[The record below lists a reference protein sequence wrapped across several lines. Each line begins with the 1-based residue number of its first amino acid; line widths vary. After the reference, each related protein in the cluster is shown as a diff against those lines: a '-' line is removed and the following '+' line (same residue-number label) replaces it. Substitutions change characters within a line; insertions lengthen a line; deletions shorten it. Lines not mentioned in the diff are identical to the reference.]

1 MCVKHNKNIKSPHFI
16 VKLWKTEL
24 KLWKT
29 TVENLKIRTF
39 VLFSD
44 VENLNCG
51 IFVKFF

>member
-1 MCVKHNKNIKSPHFI
+1 MCGKHNKNIKNPHFV

-24 KLWKT
+24 KLWKI

-39 VLFSD
+39 VLLFD